1 MKKFLS
7 VFVLFTLILISLP
20 MLLTVNGAGRNNVEI
35 TVTLPDSVK
44 IGEAWDGVSPEITVA
59 GTAGRYN
66 LTVST
71 QETDMVI
78 EENQYGYIRKN
89 NTVFVNFCLY
99 PTVNEGEPI
108 ELLPPTQMSFSIN
121 GEEIPSDTIMMEE
134 GDNGPYYRFEMCEI
148 NIDLSHRTTYAIT
161 PDDTQYPCEHY
172 VSLERMATE
181 AEAGATVRLQAD
193 FPTKGELVYQPYSV
207 EHYIVNG
214 LALDFGDTFV
224 MPDHDITVGVK
235 TIDKYQ
241 GWQYVPEINITLDF
255 EDKDIFYGKKLP
267 TNKDFMDALSIS
279 CSVPEANIR
288 IKDALV
294 EIRPD
299 ESTGGDMPWAGN
311 LGLVLYFEVDEGYLL
326 ANPYLLDYAEDE
338 LGNPIVSPFAE
349 WLQENLKITV
359 NGVERGYFFSH
370 DPSVPK
376 NLAYA
381 GGYMTSGYT
390 VSQNIIGLSFDWS
403 LRQELAMDLSG
414 YKAGDA
420 VTIPDSYWIWDGYM
434 PTGYELLYV
443 QDGEDRAEYVYGKS
457 FVMPEAD
464 GEVKLLGRGVRGQF
478 DHTGAGDENAPVVLQ
493 QSQDSNGHISLDV
506 KDGMFPDITVL
517 QINKLNNEDFG
528 NQGYEILEMVN
539 RVLSDVVNDSVS
551 FEITALSYNQE
562 VQPTKKIIVTFPIP
576 EGFDADYIAFYHV
589 DKGGFYEFVPAEID
603 RENGVCRAVIDHF
616 STYSIVSL
624 KDASNLPDHIIH
636 SLTPVPEESASC
648 IRNGHCAYYV
658 CAGCDKWFADEQA
671 QTEITDKD
679 SIYTG
684 YQATGQHVY
693 QNDVCTTCGQPQM
706 QDNEQTTDTETD
718 AETDAS
724 DASGDTEQN
733 VPDESDTIG
742 KDVTTQET
750 QDVKQE
756 NPSDEESKA
765 LGESQTGSGCASA
778 IGGGILLLYVLFGG
792 AAVCLRKRED

>member
-1 MKKFLS
+1 MKKFLL
-7 VFVLFTLILISLP
+7 VFVLFALILISLP
-20 MLLTVNGAGRNNVEI
+20 MLLTVNAAGRNNVEI
-35 TVTLPDSVK
+35 TVTIPDSFK

-59 GTAGRYN
+59 GTANRYK
-66 LTVST
+66 LTAST
-71 QETDMVI
+71 EGIDMVI
-78 EENQYGYIRKN
+78 EESQYGFIRKN
-89 NTVFVNFCLY
+89 NAVRINFCLY
-99 PTVNEGEPI
+99 PTVNEGEPS
-108 ELLPPTQMSFSIN
+108 ELPDPQVISFSIN
-121 GEEIPSDTIMMEE
+121 GTEIPSDTILMEE

-161 PDDTQYPCEHY
+161 PDDTQYPSGYY

-181 AEAGATVRLQAD
+181 AEAGATVVLHAD
-193 FPTKGELVYQPYSV
+193 FPVDGEIYNRPYEV
-207 EHYIVNG
+207 DHYVVNG

-224 MPDHDITVGVK
+224 MPDHDVTVGVQY
-235 TIDKYQ
+235 TDAYQ
-241 GWQYVPEINITLDF
+241 GWQYVPEVNITLDF

-267 TNKDFMDALSIS
+267 TDKDFMDALSVS

-288 IKDALV
+288 VSYAVVETLYDDA
-294 EIRPD
+294 
-299 ESTGGDMPWAGN
+299 TGGDLPWVGN
-311 LGLVLYFEVDEGYLL
+311 QQLVFIFEVDEGYLL
-326 ANPYLLDYAEDE
+326 ANPYLSDYAEDE
-338 LGNPIVSPFAE
+338 SGNPINSPFAE
-349 WLQENLKITV
+349 WMQENLKVTV
-359 NGVERGYFFSH
+359 NGVERGYFFSR

-376 NLAYA
+376 DLAYA
-381 GGYMTSGYT
+381 GGYMTSGYAMNGNGI
-390 VSQNIIGLSFDWS
+390 SMSIDWS
-403 LRQELAMDLSG
+403 IRQALAMDLSG
-414 YKAGDA
+414 YKAGDT
-420 VTIPDSYWIWDGYM
+420 VTIPDSCWMWDGYM

-464 GEVKLLGRGVRGQF
+464 GEVKILGRGVRGKF
-478 DHTGAGDENAPVVLQ
+478 DNTGAGDENAPVLLQ
-493 QSQDSNGHISLDV
+493 KSQDSDGHISLDV
-506 KDGMFPDITVL
+506 KDGMFPNITVL

-528 NQGYEILEMVN
+528 NQGYEILEMVD
-539 RVLSDVVNDSVS
+539 RVLSDVANDSVS

-576 EGFDADYIAFYHV
+576 EGFDSDYIAFYHV
-589 DKGGFYEFVPAEID
+589 DKSGFYEFVPAEID

-636 SLTPVPEESASC
+636 NLTSIPEESASC
-648 IRNGHCAYYV
+648 IKNGHCAYYI

-693 QNDVCTTCGQPQM
+693 QNDVCTTCRQPKM
-706 QDNEQTTDTETD
+706 QDNEQTTG

-724 DASGDTEQN
+724 DASGDTDQN

-750 QDVKQE
+750 QDVTQE

-765 LGESQTGSGCASA
+765 LGESQTGSGCASI
-778 IGGGILLLYVLFGG
+778 IGGGTLLLYVLFGCT
-792 AAVCLRKRED
+792 AVCLRKRED